1 MNKKALLTTMYKNN
15 SGLIAKTKVRKYKK
29 GLCLTEKI
37 LRKNPLLFL
46 YETVK
51 SSLLNHEK
59 NSNLNIVT
67 CFM

>member
-1 MNKKALLTTMYKNN
+1 MYKNN

-46 YETVK
+46 YETV
-51 SSLLNHEK
+51 SGN
-59 NSNLNIVT
+59 NIT
-67 CFM
+67 TIQQ